1 MSDPTTAAQTFYT
14 RYARLYDAVARH
26 TPGVA
31 RLRERVVEALDPR
44 PGETV
49 VELGCGTGANLAP
62 LRERVGP
69 TGRVVGLD
77 FAPGAL
83 AVARER
89 AAAWENVAVVRADAR
104 RPPLAAA
111 DRALAT
117 FVVGMLGDP
126 ASAVETWCSLLS
138 AGGRIALLDLA
149 RTTRPAAR
157 PLNPAFRALVALSSP
172 PGTRLRTGD
181 PTRALDRRVV
191 AAHCAVLDRT
201 RPVARET
208 RAAGFARLV
217 AGEVARGGRS
227 TTGDRWR

>member
-1 MSDPTTAAQTFYT
+1 VSDPAGAAQSFYT

-31 RLRERVVEALDPR
+31 RLRSRVVDALDPR

-49 VELGCGTGANLAP
+49 VELGCGTGANLGP

-77 FAPGAL
+77 FAPGPL

-89 AAAWENVAVVRADAR
+89 TAAWPNVAVARADAR
-104 RPPLAAA
+104 RPPVARA

-117 FVVGMLGDP
+117 FVVGMLDDP
-126 ASAVETWCSLLS
+126 ASAVETWCSLLPP
-138 AGGRIALLDLA
+138 GGRVALLDLA
-149 RTTRPAAR
+149 RTTRPVAR
-157 PLNPAFRALVALSSP
+157 PLNPAFRAVVAASSP
-172 PGTRLRTGD
+172 PGTRARTGD

-191 AAHCAVLDRT
+191 AAHRAVLDRT
-201 RPVARET
+201 TPVAREA

-217 AGEVARGGRS
+217 AGEVRPR
-227 TTGDRWR
+227 R

>member
-1 MSDPTTAAQTFYT
+1 VPDPATAAQSFYT
-14 RYARLYDAVARH
+14 RYALLYDLVARH

-31 RLRERVVEALDPR
+31 RLRDRVVDALDPR

-49 VELGCGTGANLAP
+49 VEMGCGTGANLP
-62 LRERVGP
+62 GLRERVGP
-69 TGRVVGLD
+69 GGRVVGLD

-89 AAAWENVAVVRADAR
+89 TARWDNVVVARADAR
-104 RPPLAAA
+104 HPPVARA
-111 DRALAT
+111 DRVLAT

-126 ASAVETWCSLLS
+126 AAAVETWLALLS
-138 AGGRIALLDLA
+138 PGGRIALLDLA

-157 PLNPAFRALVALSSP
+157 PLNLGFRALVALSSP
-172 PGTRLRTGD
+172 PGTRARTGD

-191 AAHCAVLDRT
+191 AAHRAVLERT
-201 RPVARET
+201 TPVAREA

-217 AGEVARGGRS
+217 AGEV
-227 TTGDRWR
+227 